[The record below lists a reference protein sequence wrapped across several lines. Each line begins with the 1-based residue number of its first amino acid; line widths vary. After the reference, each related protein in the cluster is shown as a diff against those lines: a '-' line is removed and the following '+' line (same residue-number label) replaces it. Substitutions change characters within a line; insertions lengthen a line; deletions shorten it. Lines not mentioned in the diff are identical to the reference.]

1 MTDIEILAHEVLNM
15 RGLQI
20 EYSELMH
27 RKQFNP
33 RIDGETLAKAYS
45 LMRDAEHR
53 VQEMCKDILGINEEK

>member
-1 MTDIEILAHEVLNM
+1 MTDIEILAQEVLNM
-15 RGLQI
+15 RSLQI

-45 LMRDAEHR
+45 QMRDAEH
-53 VQEMCKDILGINEEK
+53 